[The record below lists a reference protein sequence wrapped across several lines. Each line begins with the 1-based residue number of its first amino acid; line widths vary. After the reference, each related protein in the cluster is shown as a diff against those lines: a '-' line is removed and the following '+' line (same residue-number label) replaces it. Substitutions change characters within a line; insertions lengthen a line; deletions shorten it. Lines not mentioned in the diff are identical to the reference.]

1 MRVHIEQQLM
11 DKLWAGVGKQGG
23 SPRKALRER
32 INGSSGAEV
41 ESTTPE
47 DAARLAL
54 APAEA
59 DTEAAQV

>member
-1 MRVHIEQQLM
+1 MMGTL
-11 DKLWAGVGKQGG
+11 LAGIGKQGG

-32 INGSSGAEV
+32 TNGASGAEV
-41 ESTTPE
+41 EATTPE